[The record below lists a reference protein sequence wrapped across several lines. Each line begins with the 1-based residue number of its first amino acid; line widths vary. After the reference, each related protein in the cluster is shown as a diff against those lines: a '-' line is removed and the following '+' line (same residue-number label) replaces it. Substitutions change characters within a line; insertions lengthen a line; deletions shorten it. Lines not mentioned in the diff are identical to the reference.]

1 MRLTTITHYQ
11 PHSDAGSQRK
21 GFHMKVL
28 AYILLMFML
37 SSTAIAQQI
46 LNKEQQ
52 RNKKMVR
59 YYAELL
65 NVDADLCDAIAQVE
79 SGYKSKAFNNPK
91 KPLKNEVWISR
102 GVMQLTFDTGKK
114 FNRKIQK
121 KDDLYHAEK
130 NIIAGIR
137 FIKYLISKYPH
148 YTLEDITQIY
158 NLGET
163 KFLQGMRNPSY
174 AEKFQAVYWDIKE
187 RQLNNL
193 SLSLD

>member
-1 MRLTTITHYQ
+1 
-11 PHSDAGSQRK
+11 
-21 GFHMKVL
+21 MKIL
-28 AYILLMFML
+28 AYIFLMVML
-37 SSTAIAQQI
+37 SSAAIAQQK

-65 NVDADLCDAIAQVE
+65 KVDADLCDAIAQIE
-79 SGYKSKAFNNPK
+79 SNYKSKAFNNPK
-91 KPLKNEVWISR
+91 KPLVSEVWISR

-121 KDDLYHAEK
+121 KGELYHAEN

-137 FIKYLISKYPH
+137 YIKYLITKYPH
-148 YTLEDITQIY
+148 ATLEDITQLY

-163 KFLQGMRNPSY
+163 KFLQGTRNPSY
-174 AEKFQAVYWDIKE
+174 AEKFHAIYWDIKE
-187 RQLNNL
+187 KQLKNL
-193 SLSLD
+193 SLSLTSD